1 MWRKTIFHSNL
12 LDYQRASHFSPV
24 SGRKSLA
31 LHSSWRKPLASDE
44 QRWRV
49 SRRVLEDCRGGN
61 KFFQLLA
68 IWLTGNIV
76 QFLQHVA
83 RHLPT
88 LANKITNAC
97 FFQFW
102 QTGKNSFPQFHHVFR
117 SRISIS
123 AAMFFWSQH
132 VWPIHIIL
140 TCVCFMLRHIHMHRA
155 SLNLVCVCHC
165 ASISDDLYCIYYS
178 NMVHMSYT
186 MLFWNCF
193 DLSFFFAPGIV
204 ITWLFAGVAMDVH
217 PKKMVVTMWPAKRY
231 KLVCKPMKTTIQQ
244 L

>member
-1 MWRKTIFHSNL
+1 MKSIQEGVGRLPWGKQVFPIVGNMINRKYRSIFATCRKASSNFGK
-12 LDYQRASHFSPV
+12 QNH
-24 SGRKSLA
+24 
-31 LHSSWRKPLASDE
+31 
-44 QRWRV
+44 Q
-49 SRRVLEDCRGGN
+49 CM
-61 KFFQLLA
+61 
-68 IWLTGNIV
+68 
-76 QFLQHVA
+76 
-83 RHLPT
+83 
-88 LANKITNAC
+88 

-140 TCVCFMLRHIHMHRA
+140 TCVCCMLRHIHMHRA